1 MVHTEVIDDH
11 LTSAE
16 VAPVTGRRDRNLE
29 TLGGSTRLELGLGGA
44 GRVLRRRGLLLVFI
58 FIVSFALIYFGT
70 GLLPKRY
77 SSTSWL
83 KITDSQQSLF
93 DKAGASVDLTKEQRA
108 VVLTLA
114 SPGLDAYLKK
124 QLGAQ
129 YSDLKSVTATGL
141 EASPLIEVTAQATTP
156 EIAQKA
162 ADAAATYAVAHRSEA
177 VRSVYAAQA
186 KALQAQA
193 TGDGNGSGGLAKQ
206 VTDLQARINQLPA
219 NSADGPSL
227 TAQRD
232 ALQNQLNL
240 TQTAATNANT
250 QSLTADGGI
259 EVYET
264 ATKPT
269 SPDFPKP
276 LSWAILGSLAILL
289 ISLAIIY
296 GREELVGRFHSG
308 DTSESR
314 RAGAR
319 VLGVLPDARGKSPRG
334 TVTGAATTVDEVG
347 LQLVHLLGRNKPNVV
362 LLCGIDGAAPEDTA
376 RRIAQAVAESGARV
390 VYSAC
395 RGIAVDDDD
404 SEELQAPVPRARLS
418 VVQEQQTGGR
428 LRVLD
433 DGISVNELTVSRAR
447 AVLRRLTEQCEF
459 VVIAAASPTVEPA
472 TLVLAELADAT
483 VMVAQHGETKLR
495 DAERAGARLRRVG
508 GAVLGVLVDPA
519 KPGLAVPTVV
529 PRASGVSTG

>member
-16 VAPVTGRRDRNLE
+16 VAPVSGRRDRNLE

-44 GRVLRRRGLLLVFI
+44 GRVLRRRGLLLFGI
-58 FIVSFALIYFGT
+58 FVVSFALIYFAT

-77 SSTSWL
+77 SSTSWV
-83 KITDSQQSLF
+83 KITDTQQSLF

-114 SPGLDAYLKK
+114 SPGLDAYLQK

-162 ADAAATYAVAHRSEA
+162 ADAAATYAVDHRSEA
-177 VRSVYAAQA
+177 VRGVYAAQA

-193 TGDGNGSGGLAKQ
+193 TGADGAGGLAKQ
-206 VTDLQARINQLPA
+206 VTDLQAKINQLPA

-269 SPDFPKP
+269 TPDFPKP

-289 ISLAIIY
+289 ISLAIVY

-508 GAVLGVLVDPA
+508 GAVLGVLVDPT
-519 KPGLAVPTVV
+519 KPGIAVPTVV
-529 PRASGVSTG
+529 PRASGVSAG